1 VIGEMGGSRLI
12 TQRSEV
18 QILPPLR
25 RIALR
30 RRPFLDE
37 RAFRMMRCV
46 TKVVVNE
53 ASAAVTRRDGW
64 DALRRDKSPDTR
76 SLGG

>member
-1 VIGEMGGSRLI
+1 VRRGAKGWTGLGRLI

-37 RAFRMMRCV
+37 RAY
-46 TKVVVNE
+46 VV
-53 ASAAVTRRDGW
+53 S
-64 DALRRDKSPDTR
+64 
-76 SLGG
+76 